1 MQNQEGKVAVVTGG
15 SRGIGR
21 AVAETL
27 LGEGWRVHFCG
38 RTPEHV
44 ETARTELAGR
54 FGDAVSGAA
63 VDARS
68 QKEVDRFVDGVLRRE
83 ERIDCLVNNAGL
95 GIFGPVDELTGEQ
108 WRETIET
115 NLSGYFYFLHAVA
128 PAMKRRGEGWI
139 FNVASLAAKN
149 PFAGGAAYNA
159 SKFGVVG
166 LSEAAMLDLRQYGVR
181 VAAILP
187 GSVATDFSHP
197 AGQQDQSWRLQP
209 ADIAAMIL
217 HLLSYPPNALP
228 SLVEMRPAKPPK

>member
-1 MQNQEGKVAVVTGG
+1 MGNQARVAVVTGG

-21 AVAETL
+21 GVVEAL

-44 ETARTELAGR
+44 EAAQRELQEQH
-54 FGDAVSGAA
+54 GDAVSGAA
-63 VDARS
+63 MDARD
-68 QKEVDRFVDGVLRRE
+68 QGAVDRFVAGVLERE
-83 ERIDCLVNNAGL
+83 GRIDCLVNNAGL
-95 GIFGPVDELTGEQ
+95 GVFAPVDELTGEQ
-108 WRETIET
+108 WREVIET

-128 PAMKRRGEGWI
+128 PAMKRQGEGWI
-139 FNVASLAAKN
+139 FNVASLAGRN
-149 PFAGGAAYNA
+149 PMARGAAYNA

-187 GSVATDFSHP
+187 GSVATGFSHP
-197 AGQQDQSWRLQP
+197 SGAQDQSWRLQP
-209 ADIAAMIL
+209 ADVAAMIL
-217 HLLSYPPNALP
+217 HLLTYPPNALP